1 MNIIKIILADDHQ
14 IVRFGLRTL
23 LESELDFKVVGEAVD
38 GLEAI
43 QLVEQRSP
51 DVAILDLMM
60 PRMNG
65 IEAARQIHA
74 QYPHIRIVILSMFDS
89 EAYVV
94 EALSGGADAYVL
106 KQSTTGDLVAA
117 VREVLA
123 GRRYLSSPLN
133 ERAINTFIQYALSAK
148 AGEIDPHGTLTPRER
163 EVLHLVA
170 QGYTNIEIAQAL
182 SLSPRTIETHRAH
195 MMHKLGLNSP
205 VDLARYAL
213 EHGLLPK

>member
-1 MNIIKIILADDHQ
+1 MNIIKIIIADDHQ

-23 LESELDFKVVGEAVD
+23 LESEPDFQVVGEAVD

-43 QLVEQRSP
+43 QMVEQRSP
-51 DVAILDLMM
+51 DVVIMDLMM

-65 IEAARQIHA
+65 LEAARQIHA

-89 EAYVV
+89 EAYIV
-94 EALSGGADAYVL
+94 EALSVGAEAYLL
-106 KQSTTGDLVAA
+106 KQSTTEDLVKA

-123 GRRYLSSPLN
+123 GKRFLSPPLN
-133 ERAINTFIQYALSAK
+133 ELAINGFIQYAMSAK
-148 AGEIDPHGTLTPRER
+148 TSESDPHGRLTPRER

-170 QGYTNIEIAQAL
+170 QGYTNIDIARAL
-182 SLSPRTIETHRAH
+182 SLSSRTIETHRAH